1 MLKAPDNLRFGIFFT
16 LLLTLLFVPNRMVLA
31 ADLPLH
37 SSYFRTYELL
47 DELAGY
53 GLIELSSAVKPY
65 GRKWMQQQLQTVAY
79 DEVKMRALPRR
90 LRLEIRMLVEELA
103 LEAGRLP
110 VSKLSVWKDHSHS
123 VAFWPPEYNY
133 YSDGFQASIRPILG
147 MHLWKNALGKVD
159 RRWFGASFHS
169 YMGDYVAVYGN
180 LRDIS
185 HSGDGL
191 ISRPGYL
198 NRQPGYEYT
207 QGTDY
212 SDSRGGIVLGTD
224 RYSIALVKDEIVWG
238 DNLNG
243 SNIISGR
250 APSFPMIKLR
260 LKPASWFELNYFHG
274 WLVSNLTDSTRYYLD
289 NLDQRHYRPH
299 KKFMA
304 ANMMTFTPVPSL
316 NLSVGNSV
324 VYAEDQ
330 PYPGFFIPIAFY
342 KSIDHTTTKGL
353 GLENQNSQLFL
364 NLSSR
369 NIRNLHLFA
378 SVYVDEV
385 QWRRFLPDS
394 PDKNPISYKVGA
406 RLSNLPLANFSIG
419 GEFTR
424 SNILNYKHSIP
435 ALSWASNSYNLGH
448 YLGDNAQELYVEMQY
463 KPIRGLDIKLFYLDA
478 LKGNEYDYIRRG
490 TFNGQRFTVID
501 IISNPSPGDVIW
513 TNKTLGLNLTY
524 EVFRNAYAIANV
536 EQSNIKG
543 NDATSEVVFGEQ
555 RMTAQ
560 QALDRYTPALF
571 QGNQLTVNLGFSFNF

>member
-1 MLKAPDNLRFGIFFT
+1 MQKAPEKTRFIVFFV
-16 LLLTLLFVPNRMVLA
+16 LFVSASLGFSIKVDA

-37 SSYFRTYELL
+37 SSYYRTYQIL
-47 DELAGY
+47 DELAGF
-53 GLIELSSAVKPY
+53 GLIELNSATKPY
-65 GRKWMQQQLQTVAY
+65 GRRWIQQQLESVSSNQ
-79 DEVKMRALPRR
+79 EKMNSLPRR
-90 LRLEIRMLVEELA
+90 LQQELKLLEEDVA

-110 VSKLSVWKDHSHS
+110 VSKLSVWNNRSHS
-123 VAFWPPEYNY
+123 AAFWPPEYNH
-133 YSDGFQASIRPILG
+133 SSKGFQASIRPILG
-147 MHLWKNALGKVD
+147 MHIWNNDVGTVD

-169 YMGDYVAVYGN
+169 YMGNYLAVYGS
-180 LRDIS
+180 LRDFS
-185 HSGDGL
+185 HSSDSL
-191 ISRPGYL
+191 LSRPGYL
-198 NRQPGYEYT
+198 NQQPGFVYT
-207 QGTDY
+207 QVTDY

-224 RYSIALVKDEIVWG
+224 RYSIALVKDEIGWG

-250 APSFPMIKLR
+250 APTFPMVKLH
-260 LKPASWFELNYFHG
+260 LKPAAWFELNYFHG

-289 NLDQRHYRPH
+289 NLGKKHYRPH

-304 ANMMTFTPVPSL
+304 ANMMTFTPTPRL

-342 KSIDHTTTKGL
+342 KSNDHSTTKGL
-353 GLENQNSQLFL
+353 GLENQNSQLFF
-364 NLSSR
+364 NFSSR

-394 PDKNPISYKVGA
+394 RDKNPVSYKLGA
-406 RLSNLPLANFSIG
+406 RLSNLPLQNFSIG
-419 GEFTR
+419 GEYTR

-448 YLGDNAQELYVEMQY
+448 YLGDNAREWYVEMQY
-463 KPIRGLDIKLFYLDA
+463 KPIRGLDVKVFYLDA

-490 TFNGQRFTVID
+490 TFNGKSFTVID

-513 TNKTLGLNLTY
+513 TNKTLGLNITY
-524 EVFRNAYAIANV
+524 EVFRNAYAVANI
-536 EQSNIKG
+536 EQSDIRG
-543 NDATSEVVFGEQ
+543 YEAASEAVFGEQ
-555 RMTAQ
+555 PMTAQ
-560 QALDRYTPALF
+560 QALDRYTPVLF